1 MIRRCTLFFFA
12 LLLLFGAARGQDSS
26 AGHIITCFH
35 DDREFDAYV
44 APPPAFTEPGAELLA
59 DFEITY
65 VDVPAGAQQAI
76 DYAAEIWASQLASEV
91 PIRVEVSWDSLGGTA
106 LAAAGPTT
114 LFRGFAGA
122 IDPFAWY
129 PVALAEA
136 FTGEE
141 LNDTLQPDI
150 VVTVNREVPWYF
162 GLDGDPSRTEF
173 DLVSV
178 MLHELGHGLGFLSS
192 ARVDEEGEE
201 GILGFDEIPLIFDFF
216 LRDEMDRFLLEEVF
230 FPNPSDTLL
239 EAFTSDE
246 LRFASAAAAAFNGG
260 QDPSLFAPRNFDEGS
275 SISHLDEFAFP
286 SGDLNALMSPR
297 IARAEAIHDP
307 GPVTI
312 AIMEEMGWNAQ
323 RTSLRPAVV
332 SRPLRV
338 FPNPVRSRL
347 SVTLPDELAQEPAQ
361 LALFDLSGR
370 RLWRR
375 VREGGGQG
383 TIVEVDLSSLA
394 AGAYLLMLSGGG
406 RFYRARVVKQ

>member
-1 MIRRCTLFFFA
+1 MIRRSTLFLAF
-12 LLLLFGAARGQDSS
+12 LVCFGAARGQDSS

-35 DDREFDAYV
+35 DDREYDAYV
-44 APPPAFTEPGAELLA
+44 APPPAFTEPGGELLA
-59 DFEITY
+59 EFDITY
-65 VDVPAGAQQAI
+65 VDVPAGAQPAI

-150 VVTVNREVPWYF
+150 VVTVNREVSWYF
-162 GLDGDPSRTEF
+162 GLDGDPARTEF

-178 MLHELGHGLGFLSS
+178 ILHELGHGLGFLSS

-216 LRDEMDRFLLEEVF
+216 IRDELDRFLLEEEF

-239 EAFTSDE
+239 EAFTSGE

-260 QDPSLFAPRNFDEGS
+260 LDPALFAPRSFDEGS

-323 RTSLRPAVV
+323 STSLRPAVA
-332 SRPLRV
+332 SRPLSV
-338 FPNPVRSRL
+338 FPNPVSSRL
-347 SVTLPDELAQEPAQ
+347 SIALPDELAQEPAQ
-361 LALFDLSGR
+361 LTLFDLGGR

-375 VREGGGQG
+375 VQEAAGRSGRLD
-383 TIVEVDLSSLA
+383 IDLSSLA
-394 AGAYLLMLSGGG
+394 AGTYLLTVSGGG
-406 RFYRARVVKQ
+406 RLYRARVVKQ